1 MFSSPTI
8 WHACFYFYSPTIF
21 FNLDLHEVL
30 NLRKEYSPK
39 QLIRCQKNSILK
51 CYVLNLRKF
60 WTLHIL
66 THIKTVSW
74 NTNRVNL
81 KYGICITKTS
91 FYSYHLNVR
100 KEKFARELHR
110 LPTVKLNPWKVSPA
124 CLHQHKRVLVRET
137 TPNICFVIYF
147 AEISNYFQMYN
158 SNSNAESKIRKKK

>member
-1 MFSSPTI
+1 MSPEKLNIKMFRFEFEEI
-8 WHACFYFYSPTIF
+8 
-21 FNLDLHEVL
+21 LDAPHL
-30 NLRKEYSPK
+30 
-39 QLIRCQKNSILK
+39 
-51 CYVLNLRKF
+51 
-60 WTLHIL
+60 
-66 THIKTVSW
+66 KTVSW

-124 CLHQHKRVLVRET
+124 CLHQHKRVLIRAT

-158 SNSNAESKIRKKK
+158 SNSNAESKIRKKKIINNKSLKKKTYIIRCIVKVLVRHFWKLVII